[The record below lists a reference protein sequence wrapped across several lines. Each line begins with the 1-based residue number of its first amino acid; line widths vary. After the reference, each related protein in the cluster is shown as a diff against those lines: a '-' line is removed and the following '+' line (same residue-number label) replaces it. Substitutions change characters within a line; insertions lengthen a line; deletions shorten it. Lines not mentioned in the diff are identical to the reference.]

1 MISKI
6 DEKAIISRI
15 RKLRQEYAGE
25 RGKALFAKALG
36 ISPSTYNYY
45 EQDRIPP
52 VGLLWGICEI
62 TGADIRWLLTGQSQL
77 GTKNFEKAMPRSLV
91 DKINLLISSD
101 SSNIAALEAFV
112 SLLRD
117 KSKLENKLKRA
128 AITSDPKDDSTVLKD
143 DPSQAEDEKSP
154 HWLPILGRTAAG
166 IVHFWSEAGSRPPS
180 VTELADLLHRHKNS
194 RHLQIAPQE
203 VGKDPAVPNVP
214 ALDASQVSLVQL
226 IEPQADG
233 VSEFIDCGEITRI
246 YPDAFALRVDGDS
259 MAPWIIDGDIVVL
272 SPSVSAYNGAVAVV
286 QLSDQIG
293 VTCKIIRRQANRVH
307 LIPANEKF
315 EVKIYD
321 QNQLGWA
328 LAVLWRIR
336 LK

>member
-1 MISKI
+1 MFTKI

-15 RKLRQEYAGE
+15 RKLRQKYAGE

-45 EQDRIPP
+45 EQDRLPP

-62 TGADIRWLLTGQSQL
+62 TGTDIRWLLTGQSPL
-77 GTKNFEKAMPRSLV
+77 GPKNLENALPRSLV
-91 DKINLLISSD
+91 DKINLLISRD
-101 SSNIAALEAFV
+101 SSNLAALEAFV
-112 SLLRD
+112 SLLGD
-117 KSKLENKLKRA
+117 KSQLENKLKRA
-128 AITSDPKDDSTVLKD
+128 VVPSLPQDDSNVTLD
-143 DPSQAEDEKSP
+143 NQSPSEDAKSP
-154 HWLPILGRTAAG
+154 SWLPILGRTAAG
-166 IVHFWSEAGSRPPS
+166 IVHFWSELGSRPPS
-180 VTELADLLHRHKNS
+180 VTELADLFHHHKNT

-203 VGKDPAVPNVP
+203 VSKDPAVPNIP
-214 ALDASQVSLVQL
+214 ALDVSQVTLVQL
-226 IEPQADG
+226 IEPQADD
-233 VSEFIDCGEITRI
+233 VSEFIDCAEITRI

-259 MAPWIIDGDIVVL
+259 MAPWIIDSDIVVL
-272 SPSVSAYNGAVAVV
+272 SPSVSASNGAVAVV

-321 QNQLGWA
+321 QNQLVWA